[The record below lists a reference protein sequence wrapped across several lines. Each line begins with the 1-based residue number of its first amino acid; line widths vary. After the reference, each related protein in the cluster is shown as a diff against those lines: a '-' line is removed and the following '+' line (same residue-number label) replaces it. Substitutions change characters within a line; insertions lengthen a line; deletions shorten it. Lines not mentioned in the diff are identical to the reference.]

1 MRKETIT
8 YTDYNNVTRTEDFF
22 FNLNEAELTA
32 LQYGVDGGLK
42 EMLER
47 IVKSNDNKQIMAC
60 FHELIAKSYG
70 EKSPDGRRFIKSEE
84 LSEAFMQTE
93 AYNELMLRFMTD
105 ANYSAEFIND
115 VLADVTKRT
124 KERNAKKRTK
134 ERNAKKDE
142 INAIV
147 LPAQS

>member
-70 EKSPDGRRFIKSEE
+70 EKSPDGRRFVKSKE

-124 KERNAKKRTK
+124 KERRVN
-134 ERNAKKDE
+134 
-142 INAIV
+142 
-147 LPAQS
+147 

>member
-1 MRKETIT
+1 MHKETIT

-124 KERNAKKRTK
+124 KERNAKK
-134 ERNAKKDE
+134 DE

>member
-47 IVKSNDNKQIMAC
+47 IVKSNDNKQIIAC

-70 EKSPDGRRFIKSEE
+70 EKSPDGRRFIKSKE

-105 ANYSAEFIND
+105 ANYSAGFIND

-124 KERNAKKRTK
+124 EERNAKKGENNT
-134 ERNAKKDE
+134 
-142 INAIV
+142 IV

>member
-70 EKSPDGRRFIKSEE
+70 EKSPDGRRFVKSKE

-124 KERNAKKRTK
+124 E

-142 INAIV
+142 NNTIV

>member
-32 LQYGVDGGLK
+32 LQYGVDGGMK

-47 IVKSNDNKQIMAC
+47 IVKSNDNKQIVAC
-60 FHELIAKSYG
+60 FHDLIAKSYG

-105 ANYSAEFIND
+105 ANYSAGFIND
-115 VLADVTKRT
+115 VLADVKKRT
-124 KERNAKKRTK
+124 EERNAKKGENNT
-134 ERNAKKDE
+134 
-142 INAIV
+142 IV

>member
-70 EKSPDGRRFIKSEE
+70 EKSPDGRRFVKSKE

-93 AYNELMLRFMTD
+93 AYNELMLRFITD

-124 KERNAKKRTK
+124 KERNAKK
-134 ERNAKKDE
+134 DE

-147 LPAQS
+147 LPTQS

>member
-32 LQYGVDGGLK
+32 LQYGVDGGMR

-47 IVKSNDNKQIMAC
+47 IVKSNDNKQIMAR
-60 FHELIAKSYG
+60 FQDFISKSYG
-70 EKSPDGRRFIKSEE
+70 EKSPDGRRFVKSTE

-124 KERNAKKRTK
+124 EERNAKKA
-134 ERNAKKDE
+134 EG
-142 INAIV
+142 NAIV

>member
-32 LQYGVDGGLK
+32 LQYGVDGGMK

-60 FHELIAKSYG
+60 FHDLIAKSYG
-70 EKSPDGRRFIKSEE
+70 EKSPDGRRFVKSPE

-124 KERNAKKRTK
+124 EERNAKKA
-134 ERNAKKDE
+134 EG
-142 INAIV
+142 NAIV

>member
-70 EKSPDGRRFIKSEE
+70 EKSPDGRRFVKSKE

-93 AYNELMLRFMTD
+93 AYNELMLCFMTD
-105 ANYSAEFIND
+105 ANYSAGFIND

-124 KERNAKKRTK
+124 EERNAKKGENNT
-134 ERNAKKDE
+134 
-142 INAIV
+142 IV

>member
-32 LQYGVDGGLK
+32 LQYGVDGGMK

-60 FHELIAKSYG
+60 FRELIAKSYG
-70 EKSPDGRRFIKSEE
+70 EKSPDGRRFIKSKE

-124 KERNAKKRTK
+124 EERNAKKGENNT
-134 ERNAKKDE
+134 
-142 INAIV
+142 IV

>member
-22 FNLNEAELTA
+22 FNLNEAELAA

-47 IVKSNDNKQIMAC
+47 IAKSNDNKQIMAC
-60 FHELIAKSYG
+60 FHEFIVKSYG
-70 EKSPDGRRFIKSEE
+70 EKSPDGRRFVKSEE

-93 AYNELMLRFMTD
+93 AYNELMLHFMTD

-124 KERNAKKRTK
+124 E

-142 INAIV
+142 NNTIV

>member
-8 YTDYNNVTRTEDFF
+8 YTDYNNVIRTEDFF

-47 IVKSNDNKQIMAC
+47 IMKSNDNKQIMAC

-70 EKSPDGRRFIKSEE
+70 EKSPDGRRFVKSKE

-115 VLADVTKRT
+115 VLADVMKRT
-124 KERNAKKRTK
+124 EERNAKKGENNT
-134 ERNAKKDE
+134 
-142 INAIV
+142 IV
-147 LPAQS
+147 MPAQS

>member
-47 IVKSNDNKQIMAC
+47 IVKSNDNKQIVAC

-70 EKSPDGRRFIKSEE
+70 EKSPDGRRFVKSKE

-105 ANYSAEFIND
+105 ATYSAEFIND

-124 KERNAKKRTK
+124 KERNAKK
-134 ERNAKKDE
+134 DE

-147 LPAQS
+147 LPTQS

>member
-1 MRKETIT
+1 MRKETII

-124 KERNAKKRTK
+124 KERNAKK
-134 ERNAKKDE
+134 DE

>member
-70 EKSPDGRRFIKSEE
+70 EKSPDGRRFVKSKE

-124 KERNAKKRTK
+124 E

>member
-124 KERNAKKRTK
+124 KERNAKK
-134 ERNAKKDE
+134 DE

-147 LPAQS
+147 LPTQS

>member
-1 MRKETIT
+1 MRKDTIT

-70 EKSPDGRRFIKSEE
+70 EKSPDGRRFVKSKE

-105 ANYSAEFIND
+105 ANYSAGFIND

-124 KERNAKKRTK
+124 EERNAKKGENNT
-134 ERNAKKDE
+134 
-142 INAIV
+142 IV

>member
-8 YTDYNNVTRTEDFF
+8 YTDYNNVIRTEDFF

-32 LQYGVDGGLK
+32 LQYGVDGGMK

-47 IVKSNDNKQIMAC
+47 IVKSKDNKQIMAC
-60 FHELIAKSYG
+60 FRELIAKSYG
-70 EKSPDGRRFIKSEE
+70 EKSPDGRRFVKSKE

-124 KERNAKKRTK
+124 EERNAKKGEK
-134 ERNAKKDE
+134 
-142 INAIV
+142 
-147 LPAQS
+147 

>member
-32 LQYGVDGGLK
+32 LQYGVDGGMK

-47 IVKSNDNKQIMAC
+47 IVKSKDNKQIMAC
-60 FHELIAKSYG
+60 FRELIAKSYG
-70 EKSPDGRRFIKSEE
+70 EKSPDGRRFVKSKE

-124 KERNAKKRTK
+124 EERNAKKGENKT
-134 ERNAKKDE
+134 
-142 INAIV
+142 IV